1 MKPHA
6 LPLLIGLLVSTPA
19 LAQSDAAS
27 QVSAIS
33 VAPSVELA
41 SVALEAI
48 PAGSHLVVKALRP
61 VGELVEIS
69 VEAAATGA
77 SFVLS
82 VTADTVRALG
92 LAAGTVLTF
101 TAVSAGYVISVGAEV
116 LAFVPDAVS
125 RTLIHH
131 RELQP

>member
-1 MKPHA
+1 MKTHA
-6 LPLLIGLLVSTPA
+6 IPLLLGLLASTPA
-19 LAQSDAAS
+19 LAQSQAAS

-41 SVALEAI
+41 AVALQAV

-92 LAAGTVLTF
+92 VAAGSVLTV
-101 TAVSAGYVISVGAEV
+101 TAVSAGYLISVGAEV
-116 LAFVPDAVS
+116 LAFVPDTLS
-125 RTLIHH
+125 RSLIHH
-131 RELQP
+131 RELLP